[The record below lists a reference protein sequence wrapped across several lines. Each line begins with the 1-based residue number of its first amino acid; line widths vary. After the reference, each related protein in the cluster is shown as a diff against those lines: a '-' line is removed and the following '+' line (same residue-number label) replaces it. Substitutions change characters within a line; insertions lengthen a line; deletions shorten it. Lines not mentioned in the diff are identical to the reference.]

1 MSSASPTVPFLDVR
15 AAYLELQP
23 EIDAAIRRTLDSG
36 WYLLGR
42 ELTEFEARFAAHVG
56 APIGLGVANGLD
68 ALCLALRAMDV
79 GAGDEVVVPA
89 NTFIATWLA
98 VTYVGATPIPVE
110 PDAATFTMD
119 PGAVAAAITPR
130 TRAIIPVHL
139 YGHPADM
146 QPIMALAAPRGI
158 RVLADAAQA
167 HGARYRGAP
176 VGAVGDA
183 AAWSF
188 YPGKNLGALGDGG
201 AVTTADHAL
210 ADRVRTLRNYGA
222 RVKYQHEEPGVN
234 SRLDELQAAVLA
246 AKLPH
251 LDAWNGRRRA
261 IAARYGAELEG
272 LGLGL
277 PRVAAWADSA
287 WHLYVVR
294 VRGRDAFQQALRAQG
309 VETVVHYP
317 VPPHLQPAYRGLG
330 HARGD
335 FPLTEAI
342 HDEVVSLPIGPHLDQ
357 RSVDRV
363 IAAVRA
369 VAGAGGASGVGV
381 PSVAA

>member
-1 MSSASPTVPFLDVR
+1 
-15 AAYLELQP
+15 
-23 EIDAAIRRTLDSG
+23 
-36 WYLLGR
+36 
-42 ELTEFEARFAAHVG
+42 
-56 APIGLGVANGLD
+56 
-68 ALCLALRAMDV
+68 
-79 GAGDEVVVPA
+79 
-89 NTFIATWLA
+89 
-98 VTYVGATPIPVE
+98 
-110 PDAATFTMD
+110 
-119 PGAVAAAITPR
+119 
-130 TRAIIPVHL
+130 
-139 YGHPADM
+139 
-146 QPIMALAAPRGI
+146 MALAAPRGI

-342 HDEVVSLPIGPHLDQ
+342 HDEVVSLPIGPHLDEW
-357 RSVDRV
+357 SVDRV